1 MYSRVLK
8 EVIVFK
14 KKNPQSRGE
23 TREIVEAGNST
34 WELSTKIIVELL
46 KVTFTCPIAELT

>member
-1 MYSRVLK
+1 MCSKVLK

-46 KVTFTCPIAELT
+46 KVTFTCPSAELT

>member
-1 MYSRVLK
+1 MCSRVLK

-46 KVTFTCPIAELT
+46 KSDIYLPNC

>member
-14 KKNPQSRGE
+14 KNPQSRGE
-23 TREIVEAGNST
+23 TKEIVEAGNST

-46 KVTFTCPIAELT
+46 KVTFTSSIAELT